1 MNDRKQQ
8 QMEPLTL
15 RLNATQRLVV
25 SPYPERLIVE
35 MHHVTNL
42 GGHGWMMTEQVSLDA
57 HDLLTL
63 RDYLNAI
70 TAPERNGTAKAV

>member
-1 MNDRKQQ
+1 
-8 QMEPLTL
+8 METL
-15 RLNATQRLVV
+15 QIRLNATQRLVV
-25 SPYPERLIVE
+25 SPYPGRVILE

-42 GGHGWMMTEQVSLDA
+42 GGHGWMLTEQVSLDA

-70 TAPERNGTAKAV
+70 TAAEQDATAGTP